1 MQVTYSTLSLHKWHI
16 QHLQNG
22 TLNIQYKLNGVAKQ
36 NAMQHYAMFKKK
48 TDTTDN
54 VSANSTAVKVRT
66 TVDKYADQE
75 WTFHAEK

>member
-1 MQVTYSTLSLHKWHI
+1 MAW
-16 QHLQNG
+16 QNKMLCN
-22 TLNIQYKLNGVAKQ
+22 TTQCL
-36 NAMQHYAMFKKK
+36 KKK